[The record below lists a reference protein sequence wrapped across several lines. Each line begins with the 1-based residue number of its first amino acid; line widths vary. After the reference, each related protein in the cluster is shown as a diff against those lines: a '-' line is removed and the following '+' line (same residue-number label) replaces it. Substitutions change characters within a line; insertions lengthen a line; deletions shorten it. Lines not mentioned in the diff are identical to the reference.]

1 MTVAQNVAFPL
12 KLRKVRGA
20 EQQRRV
26 RDVLA
31 LVELDGFADRYPH
44 QLSGGQ
50 QQRAALAR
58 TLVYNPDILLL
69 DEPLSNLDAKLRD
82 RARVWLAELR
92 TKLRMTTIY
101 VTHDQVEA
109 LALSDRIVVMN
120 KGRVVQVGTP
130 EEIYEKPADTFVA
143 DFIGTTNFIRGL
155 HVGASSHN
163 YRAIRLDDGQVFEVL
178 AKSNAKAGERITFA
192 LRPTEMVLLPDHA
205 TPPDGTVLNADVISQ
220 SYIGGRWQVALEI
233 SGNPVRLDCGE
244 RHQGSS
250 ARIWVPKDGGFLF
263 AGERNGVAATH

>member
-26 RDVLA
+26 RDALA

-120 KGRVVQVGTP
+120 KGRVVQVGSP

-155 HVGASSHN
+155 AC
-163 YRAIRLDDGQVFEVL
+163 RLRF
-178 AKSNAKAGERITFA
+178 R
-192 LRPTEMVLLPDHA
+192 
-205 TPPDGTVLNADVISQ
+205 
-220 SYIGGRWQVALEI
+220 
-233 SGNPVRLDCGE
+233 
-244 RHQGSS
+244 
-250 ARIWVPKDGGFLF
+250 WVPCHQ
-263 AGERNGVAATH
+263 T